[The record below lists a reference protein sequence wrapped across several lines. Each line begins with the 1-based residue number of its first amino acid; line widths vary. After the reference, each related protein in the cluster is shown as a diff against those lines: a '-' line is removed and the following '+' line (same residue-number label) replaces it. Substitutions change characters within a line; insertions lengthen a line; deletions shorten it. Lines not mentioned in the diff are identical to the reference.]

1 MTPQEMRSGERERAW
16 QGQESLKRTELGPG
30 GHMGDLYRDRAPR
43 SRKTSP
49 GLNAAL
55 VPPSKA
61 ASKELKEVTASKE
74 LNYPQEQSPRMFTV
88 TRKYPATTRY
98 H

>member
-1 MTPQEMRSGERERAW
+1 MTPQEMRSGERERARHG
-16 QGQESLKRTELGPG
+16 QGSLKRTEPGPG
-30 GHMGDLYRDRAPR
+30 GHVGDLYRDRAPR
-43 SRKTSP
+43 SRKTSS

-61 ASKELKEVTASKE
+61 ASKELKEATASKE
-74 LNYPQEQSPRMFTV
+74 LNYPQEQSSRMFTV
-88 TRKYPATTRY
+88 TQKYPATTRY